1 MREGDGSQR
10 ASRIGTEEN
19 VSIDLVTRREQ
30 RQIRASEKREVFDL
44 LKDVGLA
51 LTSMLGRCCEVVIHD
66 TGDLEH
72 SIVWIEGDV
81 TGRKIGGMLSDMGLE
96 ALRKGETHPV
106 FNYTTYTET
115 GKTLKSCSIWL
126 RDHSGQVYGA
136 FCINLDVSVV
146 EQIQDFVRDLA
157 PDTSRLDLGEDHAQ
171 SLHDLLDTMIAECE
185 YRIGAPAEE
194 MTKDERIAMVRIL
207 DERGAFQVRNSV
219 AYVAG
224 RAGVTRK
231 TIYNDLR
238 EIAGEKGDT
247 KAP

>member
-1 MREGDGSQR
+1 MSSDFVATKMRR
-10 ASRIGTEEN
+10 AM
-19 VSIDLVTRREQ
+19 L
-30 RQIRASEKREVFDL
+30 ASEKREVFDL

-66 TGDLEH
+66 TTDLEH

-81 TGRKIGGMLSDMGLE
+81 TGRRVGGMLSDLGLE

-106 FNYTTYTET
+106 FNYTTYTQT

-126 RDHSGQVYGA
+126 RDSMGQVYGA
-136 FCINLDVSVV
+136 FCINLDVSAV
-146 EQIQDFVRDLA
+146 EQFQDFIRDLA
-157 PDTSRLDLGEDHAQ
+157 PDTSRFDMGEDHAR
-171 SLHDLLDTMIAECE
+171 SLHDLLDTMIAESE
-185 YRIGAPAEE
+185 YRIGTSTED
-194 MTKDERIAMVRIL
+194 MSKDERVEMVRML

-238 EIAGEKGDT
+238 EVAGDKSDAE
-247 KAP
+247 AV